1 VAEVIG
7 TDNQDNLDGTGGADN
22 ITGKRGDDFIFGLG
36 GDDIVNYFT
45 HTDVSTSDGSDIVDG
60 GDGYDRLRVFSDQH
74 FWFVGSNSAIQP
86 MTFALQKGA
95 DGFAHFISSQNWAN
109 YPSTD
114 PSTSGT
120 YVVDVT
126 LKNVEEFSFTGSQLP
141 ATNSSSGLQPFSV
154 TSHFTTTD
162 TIVVGDLSGTALTG
176 TLVFD
181 LGTDGD
187 SLHQTGG
194 DFLDASAAVN
204 KIVALGGVGDDK
216 LYGGA
221 GDDELHG
228 DAGNDELRGGGGNNT
243 LIGGD
248 GNDIYYSDNRF
259 DSIIETANGGF
270 DTIRTTANY
279 YGLRDNVEGLSFV
292 GTGDFTGI
300 GTSGNDSIAGGAGND
315 YLIGAAGD
323 DILRGFGGANALQ
336 GGTGDDTYYSDNV
349 GDTLIEFAGEGTD
362 TVVTTL
368 ASYTLRANFEN
379 LTCSGSGAF
388 HGEGNSA
395 DNVLTG
401 GSGNDVLYGFD
412 GNDTL
417 IGNAGSANQLIGG
430 AGNDTYIVS
439 VATDQIVEQAGEGT
453 DTVQVSGIS
462 YTLSDN
468 VENLV
473 NTATTGSGI
482 ARLVGNQLANDI
494 QGGAVS
500 DNLDGGAGNDVLHG
514 GAGNDFLTGGAGD
527 DVIIG
532 GTGADE
538 LTGGAGAD
546 RFVFDSAASTGQD
559 LLHDF
564 SRAEGDKLDVSQLL
578 QSVHYSGT
586 DPFADG
592 YLVKQEIA
600 AYGPTGE
607 PATKLLFDPDGSA
620 GSAAAISLTVLLGPD
635 HSVVSSDFIF

>member
-7 TDNQDNLDGTGGADN
+7 TDNQDNLDGTEGPDN
-22 ITGKRGDDFIFGLG
+22 ITGRKGDDYIFALG
-36 GDDIVNYFT
+36 GDDMINYFT
-45 HTDVSTSDGSDIVDG
+45 GQGGGGFRSDIPDSDGSDLVDG
-60 GDGYDRLRVFSDQH
+60 GDGYDRFRVFSDQH
-74 FWFVGSNSAIQP
+74 TSFHGRNSDVFT
-86 MTFALQKGA
+86 MKFALQKGA
-95 DGFAHFISSQNWAN
+95 DGQAHFISSQSWAN
-109 YPSTD
+109 YATE
-114 PSTSGT
+114 TRGT
-120 YVVDVT
+120 AVADVT
-126 LKNVEEFSFTGSQLP
+126 LKNVEESSFTGSKVAP
-141 ATNSSSGLQPFSV
+141 DDSDFMVGY
-154 TSHFTTTD
+154 TTAD
-162 TIVVGDLSGTALTG
+162 EIVVGDLSGTSMTG
-176 TLVFD
+176 TLLFD
-181 LGTDGD
+181 LG
-187 SLHQTGG
+187 TGG
-194 DFLDASAAVN
+194 DFLDAGAAVN
-204 KIVALGGVGDDK
+204 KIVALGGVGDDR

-248 GNDIYYSDNRF
+248 GDDTYYSDNRF
-259 DSIIETANGGF
+259 DSIVETANGGF
-270 DTIRTTANY
+270 DGIRTNANY
-279 YGLRDNVEGLSFV
+279 YGLRDNVEGLSFT

-300 GTSGNDSIAGGAGND
+300 GTAGNDSIGGGAGND

-362 TVVTTL
+362 TVITTL
-368 ASYTLRANFEN
+368 ASYTLRTNLEN
-379 LTCSGSGAF
+379 LTYSGSGAF

-401 GSGNDVLYGFD
+401 GSGNDVLYGLD

-430 AGNDTYIVS
+430 TGNDTYIVS
-439 VATDQIVEQAGEGT
+439 VTTDQIVEQAGEGT
-453 DTVQVSGIS
+453 DTIQVSGIS

-473 NTATTGSGI
+473 NTATTGSAI

-546 RFVFDSAASTGQD
+546 RFVFDSATSTGQD

-564 SRAEGDKLDVSQLL
+564 TRAEGDKLDVSQLL
-578 QSVHYSGT
+578 QGVHYAGT
-586 DPFADG
+586 NPFADG
-592 YLVKQEIA
+592 YLVTQEIA
-600 AYGPTGE
+600 AYGPMGE